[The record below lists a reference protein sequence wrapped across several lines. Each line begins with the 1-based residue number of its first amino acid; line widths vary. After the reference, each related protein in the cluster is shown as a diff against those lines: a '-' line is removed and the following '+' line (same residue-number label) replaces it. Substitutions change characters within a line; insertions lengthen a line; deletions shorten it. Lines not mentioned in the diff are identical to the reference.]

1 MSDTPETD
9 NHPLWHGEPAVHI
22 DFARKLERERN
33 AAEEERVNMARQL
46 RSEKEMHAHCQNEC
60 EKLREAL
67 ALKERT
73 LDYYRERILRD
84 SGDWKEDEQ

>member
-46 RSEKEMHAHCQNEC
+46 RSEKEMHAHCQNRLDVAQRL
-60 EKLREAL
+60 LREMQS
-67 ALKERT
+67 ALKLAVDE
-73 LDYYRERILRD
+73 LR
-84 SGDWKEDEQ
+84 K